1 MPDFRSFLPRGRRWL
16 SPVVGLSGV
25 ALALGCASDP
35 ASPWTDTPRAVPD
48 GATPTAV
55 RADLRSIREAAG
67 AYDDVPR
74 GEDDRTRRYFENAA
88 RLVERQEELA
98 IARAVEADLEAV
110 GSDRAVLGHMEVDA
124 RAVAAE
130 LAHAKAER
138 IAKERAVEDV
148 LDRATADGLP
158 LREASGR
165 PVDAARVLRARFW
178 RDVSARA
185 EGLLATDTDES
196 VPPGAEMTKFVD
208 DVRATETFDTHE
220 VVEAAQI
227 KAILANAGR
236 GDR

>member
-1 MPDFRSFLPRGRRWL
+1 MRQAHG
-16 SPVVGLSGV
+16 
-25 ALALGCASDP
+25 P
-35 ASPWTDTPRAVPD
+35 APAGVPD
-48 GATPTAV
+48 G
-55 RADLRSIREAAG
+55 G
-67 AYDDVPR
+67 
-74 GEDDRTRRYFENAA
+74 
-88 RLVERQEELA
+88 
-98 IARAVEADLEAV
+98 
-110 GSDRAVLGHMEVDA
+110 DRAVLGHMEVDA
-124 RAVAAE
+124 RAVAVE

-196 VPPGAEMTKFVD
+196 VPPGAEMRKFVD